1 MNGESRQVNAPL
13 RKCTEMEYMCH
24 LYNTQLI
31 EQRERI
37 NEIKKKLN
45 SYNQTIQEQENLF
58 NHFTKYT
65 DGFLNN
71 IITFLGNFTN
81 SKKFGMFGTCARY
94 CLVDDRNEINFGKAR
109 KAKGVKKVSNI
120 GNIHHSYGGNDH
132 NRRSNCSC
140 NCSCT
145 CCCKKFKS
153 KKCVSNQCQNTIV
166 YNKTS
171 FYVEENTNRKKSKK
185 KGKHKNGLKKK
196 YLQLTKNIY
205 NLNNPYDTV
214 EVRDLYDIYR
224 KQSSSHCHHYYVN

>member
-81 SKKFGMFGTCARY
+81 SKKFGVFGTCARY
-94 CLVDDRNEINFGKAR
+94 CLVDDRNELNFGKGR
-109 KAKGVKKVSNI
+109 KAKGLKKGPNL
-120 GNIHHSYGGNDH
+120 GNIHHAYGGNDQ
-132 NRRSNCSC
+132 NRSNYSC

-145 CCCKKFKS
+145 CCCKKIKS

-224 KQSSSHCHHYYVN
+224 KQSSSHCHHYYVS